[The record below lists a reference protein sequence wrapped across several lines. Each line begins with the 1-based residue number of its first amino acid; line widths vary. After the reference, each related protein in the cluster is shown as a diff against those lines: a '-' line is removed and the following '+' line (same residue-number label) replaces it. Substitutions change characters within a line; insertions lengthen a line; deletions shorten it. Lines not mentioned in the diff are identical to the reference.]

1 MLDPKHRYG
10 SNLKYYHKAWEDD
23 DESKE
28 NFYRWLDRGKGK
40 DVSLPECSR
49 EQLEKERITYVA
61 CSSLG
66 LKSEGWTRR
75 LTQVLYALFP
85 GT

>member
-23 DESKE
+23 DESHD

-61 CSSLG
+61 CPSLK
-66 LKSEGWTRR
+66 LPEGWTRR
-75 LTQVLYALFP
+75 LTLNLYVRSP